1 MLWNNWCK
9 THFSEWFTN
18 HWTHH
23 QVCVSNKVDSEK
35 TSEPK
40 SQYCKGS
47 WCWQESARKKSGL
60 FIFQHLHTALTQ
72 CPLGFCQWHG
82 MLVVNCSRVQL
93 NLHPVQ
99 YDAIQFS
106 FVTRCQGY
114 CERNVSW
121 YQACS
126 QIHTNCKMPNLRYN
140 KNLSQKSLIK
150 KYVKHTTNVRAAH
163 ILHEK
168 HQM

>member
-1 MLWNNWCK
+1 MQNTFQWMIHKPLKPSSGMCIKQRRLRENVRAQKPVLQRFLMLTGKCK
-9 THFSEWFTN
+9 EEIWLVYIPASAHCTDT
-18 HWTHH
+18 
-23 QVCVSNKVDSEK
+23 VS
-35 TSEPK
+35 
-40 SQYCKGS
+40 S
-47 WCWQESARKKSGL
+47 W
-60 FIFQHLHTALTQ
+60 
-72 CPLGFCQWHG
+72 FCQWRG
-82 MLVVNCSRVQL
+82 MLVVNCSHVQL

-114 CERNVSW
+114 YTRNVSW

-150 KYVKHTTNVRAAH
+150 KYVKHTTNIRAAH